1 MNTIESLKLSNE
13 VLQAEKERADRLA
26 EKLKAVQAENC
37 LLKEALRKMC

>member
-1 MNTIESLKLSNE
+1 MSAIEKLSLSIE

-26 EKLKAVQAENC
+26 EKLRSVQIENQ